1 MKLWDKGGVA
11 VENIIDAY
19 TVGQDRDLD
28 IHLAPYDVLGSIAH
42 VKMLSEVGLIPAEE
56 AAQIVVELQ
65 KIHQSVLD
73 GQFEIEDSVEDVHSQ
88 VEFLLTE
95 ALGDLGKKVHAARSR
110 NDQVLVDMKMYLRAE
125 VEEIVNL
132 STELITKLLQLS
144 DQHKDVIIPGY
155 THLQV
160 AMPSSFGLWFS
171 AFAESLIDD
180 LRMLQGAYD
189 VINQNPLGSAAGYGS
204 SFPIDRE
211 LTSRLLGFAHLH
223 YNVVAA
229 QMSRGKSEQ
238 SLAFGMASIGQTLGR
253 WAMDICLYN
262 SQNFGFLSF
271 PDHLTTGSSIMP
283 HKKNPDV
290 FEIMRGKMNQ
300 LQNLPQQLM
309 MLTTNLPSGYHREF
323 QLLKEVLLPAIF
335 QLKDSLSI
343 AKYMMENVQVNKA
356 AIEDKKYEYM
366 YSVESVNAEVMNG
379 LTFRDAYIK
388 VGQTIEKGEYVPQTE
403 INHSHQGSIGNL
415 CNREIEVKLF
425 KVRKS
430 FNFDTWHQAFSHLLQ

>member
-1 MKLWDKGGVA
+1 MKLWDKGGKA

-28 IHLAPYDVLGSIAH
+28 IHLAPYDVLGSMAH
-42 VKMLSEVGLIPAEE
+42 VKMLSKVGLVEE
-56 AAQIVVELQ
+56 AECTEITKGLKEIYKQIENGEFTIQ
-65 KIHQSVLD
+65 D
-73 GQFEIEDSVEDVHSQ
+73 GVEDVHSQ
-88 VEFLLTE
+88 VEFQLTE
-95 ALGDLGKKVHAARSR
+95 SLGEVGKKVHAARSR
-110 NDQVLVDMKMYLRAE
+110 NDQVLVDMKMFLRAE
-125 VEEIVNL
+125 VKELVTL
-132 STELITKLLQLS
+132 STDLITKLLDLS
-144 DQHKDVIIPGY
+144 DKHKKVLIPGY

-171 AFAESLIDD
+171 AYAESLIDD
-180 LRMLQGAYD
+180 LKLMEGAYEI
-189 VINQNPLGSAAGYGS
+189 INQNPLGSAAGYGS

-211 LTSRLLGFAHLH
+211 MTTRLLGFKNMH

-238 SLAFGMASIGQTLGR
+238 ALAFAMAAMGQTLGR

-290 FEIMRGKMNQ
+290 FEIMRGRMNQ
-300 LQNLPQQLM
+300 IQNLPQQLL

-335 QLKDSLSI
+335 QMKDSLSI
-343 AKYMMENVQVNKA
+343 ASYMMDNIKVNDKA
-356 AIEDKKYEYM
+356 IDDDKYKYM
-366 YSVESVNAEVMNG
+366 YSVETVNKEVMAG
-379 LTFRDAYIK
+379 LPFRDAYIK
-388 VGQTIEKGEYVPQTE
+388 IGKVIEAGDYSPDTE
-403 INHSHQGSIGNL
+403 VIHTHHGSIGNL
-415 CNREIEVKLF
+415 CNRDIEVKLF
-425 KVRKS
+425 KVRK
-430 FNFDTWHQAFSHLLQ
+430 AFSFEIWEDAYQALLK